1 MTLYKDLQGKIQRL
15 YYAYI
20 KNGYEVDFVTS
31 KIADER
37 FRYFPKIGK
46 IVKFLENIK
55 IDDEEKEFLNIFL
68 NYPFLHCDD
77 FVRYTY
83 IVRQDTDEVNEQFA
97 LFNVDEKEDLTRALA
112 AAEKDAMEYAK
123 TTGILEL
130 ANQQSETLVKG
141 ILANAI
147 PSGYTIEF
155 RK

>member
-68 NYPFLHCDD
+68 DYPFLHCDD

-97 LFNVDEKEDLTRALA
+97 LFNVDLIKAALSISSR
-112 AAEKDAMEYAK
+112 ENFNDEVLQRRNNY
-123 TTGILEL
+123 EL
-130 ANQQSETLVKG
+130 
-141 ILANAI
+141 
-147 PSGYTIEF
+147 
-155 RK
+155 RKNF

>member
-1 MTLYKDLQGKIQRL
+1 MTFNKKI
-15 YYAYI
+15 YI
-20 KNGYEVDFVTS
+20 TLPEAEIFEAKVDPND
-31 KIADER
+31 I
-37 FRYFPKIGK
+37 
-46 IVKFLENIK
+46 KF
-55 IDDEEKEFLNIFL
+55 
-68 NYPFLHCDD
+68 YGAG
-77 FVRYTY
+77 
-83 IVRQDTDEVNEQFA
+83 FA
-97 LFNVDEKEDLTRALA
+97 LFNVDEKEDLARALA

>member
-15 YYAYI
+15 YYAYT
-20 KNGYEVDFVTS
+20 KNGYELDFVTS
-31 KIADER
+31 KMADER

-68 NYPFLHCDD
+68 DYPFLHCDD

-97 LFNVDEKEDLTRALA
+97 LFNVDLIKAALSISSR
-112 AAEKDAMEYAK
+112 ENFNDEVLQRRNNY
-123 TTGILEL
+123 EL
-130 ANQQSETLVKG
+130 
-141 ILANAI
+141 
-147 PSGYTIEF
+147 
-155 RK
+155 RKNF

>member
-1 MTLYKDLQGKIQRL
+1 MTLYNDLQGKIQRL

-68 NYPFLHCDD
+68 DYPFLHCDD

-97 LFNVDEKEDLTRALA
+97 LFNVDLIKAALSISSR
-112 AAEKDAMEYAK
+112 ESFNDEVLQRRNNY
-123 TTGILEL
+123 EL
-130 ANQQSETLVKG
+130 
-141 ILANAI
+141 
-147 PSGYTIEF
+147 
-155 RK
+155 RKNF

>member
-68 NYPFLHCDD
+68 DYPFLHCDD

-97 LFNVDEKEDLTRALA
+97 LFNVDLIKAALSISSR
-112 AAEKDAMEYAK
+112 ESFNDEVLQRRNNY
-123 TTGILEL
+123 EL
-130 ANQQSETLVKG
+130 
-141 ILANAI
+141 
-147 PSGYTIEF
+147 
-155 RK
+155 RKNF

>member
-68 NYPFLHCDD
+68 DYPFLHCDD

-97 LFNVDEKEDLTRALA
+97 LFNVDLIKAALSISSR
-112 AAEKDAMEYAK
+112 ESFNDEVLQRRNNY
-123 TTGILEL
+123 EL
-130 ANQQSETLVKG
+130 
-141 ILANAI
+141 
-147 PSGYTIEF
+147 
-155 RK
+155 RKNFWI

>member
-1 MTLYKDLQGKIQRL
+1 MTLYKDLQGRIQRL

-68 NYPFLHCDD
+68 DYPFLHCDD

-97 LFNVDEKEDLTRALA
+97 LFNVDLIKAALSISSR
-112 AAEKDAMEYAK
+112 ESFNDEVLQRRNNY
-123 TTGILEL
+123 EL
-130 ANQQSETLVKG
+130 
-141 ILANAI
+141 
-147 PSGYTIEF
+147 
-155 RK
+155 RKNF